1 MARRFFATALALIL
15 VLSLAACGGKT
26 NDPPTEATPPATQDT
41 GNDTQDT
48 SGAAP
53 DYSGTSLTFASDAVG
68 SSSYNII
75 VEMSKV
81 LEEKGGF
88 GNIDVSPTSP
98 GGMGAPYLFA
108 EGTGV
113 DIAFVNAAPAKWARE
128 AGTLGRPP
136 VSGCSPIAGG
146 IQSSGCINCIRNEFL
161 EKNNVST
168 IEEVFEKKLP
178 LRIGCSAVGSMD
190 AECVVL
196 LLEYFGV
203 TEEDLNS
210 WGGSVTHGGG
220 SEIQDLMSDGQ
231 IDFYLDHTSQNSS
244 TMAEIA
250 MTQDVTF
257 PQWGDDLINWFI
269 QEKGFQTC
277 YIPAGSFR
285 GQDDEIRMPGSP
297 DRIFV
302 RSDMDEDIVYTIT
315 KVLCENRDSLAAVYS
330 SLEPWEVEKSC
341 ESERIGGNALHP
353 GAEKYYREMGYLT

>member
-1 MARRFFATALALIL
+1 MIRKFFAMALALIL
-15 VLSLAACGGKT
+15 ALSLAACGGKT
-26 NDPPTEATPPATQDT
+26 NDAPVTSNPPDANQNGGTSVEDATT
-41 GNDTQDT
+41 
-48 SGAAP
+48 

-81 LEEKGGF
+81 LEEKGGI

-108 EGTGV
+108 EGTGI
-113 DIAFVNAAPAKWARE
+113 DIAFVNAAPAKWASE
-128 AGTLGRPP
+128 TGTLGRPP

-146 IQSSGCINCIRNEFL
+146 IQSSGCVNCIRNAFL
-161 EKNNVST
+161 EKYNVST
-168 IEEVFEKKLP
+168 IEEVFEQKLP

-190 AECVVL
+190 AECVSL

-203 TEEDLNS
+203 TEEELNS

-231 IDFYLDHTSQNSS
+231 IDYYLDHTSQNSS

-250 MTQDVTF
+250 MTQEVTF
-257 PQWGDDLINWFI
+257 LQWGEDIINWFI
-269 QEKGFQTC
+269 KEKGFQTC

-285 GQDDEIRMPGSP
+285 GQDDEISMPGSP
-297 DRIFV
+297 DCIFV
-302 RSDMDEDIVYTIT
+302 RSDMDEELVYTIT

-330 SLEPWEVEKSC
+330 SLEPWDVSKSC
-341 ESERIGGNALHP
+341 ESERIGGNDLHP
-353 GAEKYYREMGYLT
+353 GAERYYREMGYLT